1 MVRRQNVRSCHAN
14 LSQTVSRFTGG
25 QWRYPPGSEG
35 HSKQKW
41 QQWQQGGPSPRER
54 AVQLA
59 AVSSGV
65 FIAAALLFPASPPLC
80 LCPQHGRA
88 AGSFWKPSSSLCP
101 WRLTSQWQDRG
112 PGLVG
117 GHCVLLS
124 DINHKGFLAW
134 LAWAHVACG
143 LEGPVFWGATLL
155 PTYCY

>member
-1 MVRRQNVRSCHAN
+1 MYDPAMQTFHKPF
-14 LSQTVSRFTGG
+14 LGSQGASGG
-25 QWRYPPGSEG
+25 AHLALKAIPNKE
-35 HSKQKW
+35 W

-54 AVQLA
+54 AVQPA

-80 LCPQHGRA
+80 VLSV
-88 AGSFWKPSSSLCP
+88 AGLQGAS
-101 WRLTSQWQDRG
+101 TSQWQDRG

-124 DINHKGFLAW
+124 DINHRGFLAW